1 MTPATTRQVGIEDA
15 PIAGPSGIVLGVDD
29 RPPPLQWL
37 AFSFQHLMVAFA
49 AMIGVPLAFSSIVKL
64 NFDDQTAVISGVLV
78 AGGVVTMIQ
87 SLGIGPIGARLPLVN
102 DATFKFLGPLTL
114 AYKFGGFGA
123 IYGAAIV
130 SGLITAALG
139 FVVAQI
145 QRFFNSFVVGAFLI
159 ITGVSLMPIGL
170 SNLLAIGKPYEATW
184 GAFITAG
191 VPLAIMI
198 YFGLTRNAMLQKL
211 RTVSVLLGFV
221 VGYILAAGLA

>member
-1 MTPATTRQVGIEDA
+1 MIGI
-15 PIAGPSGIVLGVDD
+15 DD

-64 NFDDQTAVISGVLV
+64 GFDEQTAVISGVLV

-102 DATFKFLGPLTL
+102 DVTFKFLGPLTL

-123 IYGAAIV
+123 IYGAAII
-130 SGLITAALG
+130 SGFIIAALG

-145 QRFFNSFVVGAFLI
+145 QRFFNTFIVGAFLI
-159 ITGVSLMPIGL
+159 ITGVSLMPIAL
-170 SNLLAIGKPYEATW
+170 NNLLAIGKPYEATSAAFVTG
-184 GAFITAG
+184 GA
-191 VPLAIMI
+191 
-198 YFGLTRNAMLQKL
+198 TRCNDL
-211 RTVSVLLGFV
+211 FEP
-221 VGYILAAGLA
+221 